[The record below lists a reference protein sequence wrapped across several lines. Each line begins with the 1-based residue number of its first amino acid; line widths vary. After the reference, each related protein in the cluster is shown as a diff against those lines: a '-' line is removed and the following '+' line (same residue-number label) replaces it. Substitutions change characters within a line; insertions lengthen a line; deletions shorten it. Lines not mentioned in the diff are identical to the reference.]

1 MINGS
6 TNTPAQPPTYDGA
19 MPVPITLTL
28 NSWQQ
33 ALNLLTEGPWK
44 LANPLITDIQR
55 QLQIFLET
63 APTVDQP
70 RPQA

>member
-1 MINGS
+1 MMNGA
-6 TNTPAQPPTYDGA
+6 TNTAPPTYDGN

-28 NSWQQ
+28 NNWQQ
-33 ALNLLTEGPWK
+33 TLNLLTEGPWK
-44 LANPLITDIQR
+44 LANPLIADIQG
-55 QLQIFLET
+55 QLQVFLKT